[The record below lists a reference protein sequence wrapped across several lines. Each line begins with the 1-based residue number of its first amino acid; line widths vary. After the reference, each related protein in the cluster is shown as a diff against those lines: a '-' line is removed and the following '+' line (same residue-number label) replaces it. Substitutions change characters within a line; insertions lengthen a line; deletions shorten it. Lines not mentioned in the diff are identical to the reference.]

1 MEKDFDD
8 MDGGSRSIK
17 NGSFNANLR
26 ILFLN
31 GSNISSGKKYIS
43 INEICALSEESRYET
58 NYTMNTYSLNYCIH
72 MQLDNQLQ

>member
-43 INEICALSEESRYET
+43 IKGCYALSEVYRDI
-58 NYTMNTYSLNYCIH
+58 SL
-72 MQLDNQLQ
+72 

>member
-43 INEICALSEESRYET
+43 INGFFALSEEWKHIVMIT
-58 NYTMNTYSLNYCIH
+58 NYTMNTY
-72 MQLDNQLQ
+72 